1 MITLVLAILGWTC
14 QVQLPAVFTSWGT
27 VPYDC
32 QVANGGPATWT
43 VTAGTLPNGLVLDP
57 QTGLLSQPS
66 VGPNAPTG
74 LSITVAKSEVMPL
87 DDKAPE
93 PKWIPESP
101 AVTQGDLVFHTP
113 GHYECPEGWTPQKW
127 EHGAESSGSGPIS
140 GILITEERCVSDKPA
155 GSELRGPLMP
165 ARWEPCISRQLSLGE
180 KTLGP
185 EPSGGKPQ
193 RRAVPGLLKNGTLF
207 GVV

>member
-14 QVQLPAVFTSWGT
+14 QVQLPAVFTSWGA

-43 VTAGTLPNGLVLDP
+43 VTAGTLPEGLVLDP
-57 QTGLLSQPS
+57 QTGLLSQPP
-66 VGPNAPTG
+66 VGPNAPTD
-74 LSITVAKSEVMPL
+74 LSITVV
-87 DDKAPE
+87 
-93 PKWIPESP
+93 
-101 AVTQGDLVFHTP
+101 
-113 GHYECPEGWTPQKW
+113 
-127 EHGAESSGSGPIS
+127 
-140 GILITEERCVSDKPA
+140 
-155 GSELRGPLMP
+155 
-165 ARWEPCISRQLSLGE
+165 SLGE

-185 EPSGGKPQ
+185 EPSGGKPL